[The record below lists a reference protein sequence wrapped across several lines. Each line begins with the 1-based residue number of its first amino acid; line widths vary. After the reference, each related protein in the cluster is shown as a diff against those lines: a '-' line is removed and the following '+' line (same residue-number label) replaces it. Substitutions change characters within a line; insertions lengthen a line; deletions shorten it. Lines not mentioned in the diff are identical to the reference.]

1 MSLTSAY
8 PSRPIHAMDSANAR
22 VSTLGTGKND
32 VKDEEAVYTI
42 ALHEAAYARTV
53 GNLSD

>member
-1 MSLTSAY
+1 MGG
-8 PSRPIHAMDSANAR
+8 ANAR
-22 VSTLGTGKND
+22 VSTLGIGKND